1 MFAIVTTANTARMPM
16 TMKTIT
22 LCARATS
29 VEPMMLTPVMMITM
43 RPANTLAQTVLPP
56 ANMELA

>member
-1 MFAIVTTANTARMPM
+1 M

-29 VEPMMLTPVMMITM
+29 VEPMMLTATMMSTM
-43 RPANTLAQTVLPP
+43 RAANALAHTLLSL
-56 ANMELA
+56 ANMALA